1 MSFECADLDQALR
14 APELPV
20 DAKIH
25 AQTCESCRERIELW
39 SAISDVAPQLHEE
52 WESPAL
58 WPRIQGRLEAISTY
72 SSRSAAIWRYALAAA
87 VALLIAVG
95 IYRFWPAP
103 HSTSHP
109 EQSAFLTA
117 QTLRDV
123 QDAEAVYLQA
133 IERLS
138 AAAGPTLQESPTPLA
153 GIYRE
158 KLSLLDSAIADLKA
172 GVDRNRYNA
181 YLQAQ
186 LASLY
191 QAKQKTLEEWL
202 QNAKSN

>member
-1 MSFECADLDQALR
+1 MSFRCSDLDQALR
-14 APELPV
+14 TPELPT

-25 AQTCESCRERIELW
+25 AQTCESCREQIELW
-39 SAISDVAPQLHEE
+39 STISDVAPQLHEE
-52 WESPAL
+52 WESPSL
-58 WPRIQGRLEAISTY
+58 WPRIQNRLEAASTY
-72 SSRSAAIWRYALAAA
+72 RRSAAIWRYALAAA
-87 VALLIAVG
+87 VAVLIAAG

-103 HSTSHP
+103 HATSHP

-117 QTLRDV
+117 QTLRGV
-123 QDAEAVYLQA
+123 QDAEAAYLQA

-138 AAAGPTLQESPTPLA
+138 AAARPTLQESPSPLA

-158 KLSLLDSAIADLKA
+158 KLNLLDSAIADLRD

-191 QAKQKTLEEWL
+191 QEKQKTLEEWL
-202 QNAKSN
+202 QNAKSH